1 MERKY
6 VYVVSYFDCYEVD
19 IYASAEG
26 AILAGQQ
33 EVEFAVHHCKD
44 CGNDE
49 EAERILNEWNEEVEE
64 FGAEYSVEDVVW
76 CRKQR
81 VFD

>member
-26 AILAGQQ
+26 AIAAGQA
-33 EVEFAVHHCKD
+33 EVEFAVNHCKD

-64 FGAEYSVEDVVW
+64 FGAEYSVEGVVW

>member
-19 IYASAEG
+19 IYASAES

-33 EVEFAVHHCKD
+33 EVEFVANHYKD

-49 EAERILNEWNEEVEE
+49 EAERILNEWNKEVEE

>member
-6 VYVVSYFDCYEVD
+6 VYVVSYFDCYEVA

-33 EVEFAVHHCKD
+33 EVEFAANRCKD

-49 EAERILNEWNEEVEE
+49 EAERILNE
-64 FGAEYSVEDVVW
+64 
-76 CRKQR
+76 
-81 VFD
+81 